1 MDTPLEL
8 RTVIA
13 EKCLLFQRGDSARWW
28 VNIRVDSGKWERF
41 STGKTDIEEARERAL
56 ELFYEVK
63 YKAEKNEPLITRSF
77 SSIAKAIIKQLED
90 TKGTDSFGL

>member
-63 YKAEKNEPLITRSF
+63 YGVLHPL
-77 SSIAKAIIKQLED
+77 AKS
-90 TKGTDSFGL
+90 SFGLVSAP